1 MKIYDRCKR
10 KKRNQLI
17 ATVIAIIAACTSTA
31 LIVYGLEAD
40 NKTNSTIE
48 DIPIVETVELQTDV
62 VQTEVIVCDE
72 VENTVQ
78 EAPVSLSEPETKSV
92 RYKLTATERAIV
104 EAVVAAESA
113 SESFNGQ
120 CLVAQC
126 VLNTAEA
133 RNMRPDEVVMEINSN
148 GTRQYAKP
156 NADLAYMVEDAVSAV
171 FDDGYEVTSEPV
183 RFFYAPKYC
192 TSSWH
197 ENNLEFVLAE
207 GGHRFFK
214 LP

>member
-10 KKRNQLI
+10 KKRSQLI
-17 ATVIAIIAACTSTA
+17 ATVIAIIATCTSTA
-31 LIVYGLEAD
+31 LIVNGLESND
-40 NKTNSTIE
+40 KTNTAIE
-48 DIPIVETVELQTDV
+48 DTPVIEMVELQVDTV
-62 VQTEVIVCDE
+62 VYTEVEDI
-72 VENTVQ
+72 VQ